1 MLRKERNPRKVS
13 FQKSSEVSRKNMLRK
28 NQVETALDQLQMQVS
43 RLKSNAIGPDGKMI
57 PPQML
62 EQEIISIENI
72 IDRLINLIQLE
83 DD

>member
-1 MLRKERNPRKVS
+1 
-13 FQKSSEVSRKNMLRK
+13 MLRK
-28 NQVETALDQLQMQVS
+28 NQVETALDQLQMQVN
-43 RLKSNAIGPDGKMI
+43 RLKSNAIGPDGKII

-62 EQEIISIENI
+62 EQELNSIENI

>member
-1 MLRKERNPRKVS
+1 MVRKVRSLRKVS
-13 FQKSSEVSRKNMLRK
+13 SQKSSEVSKNMLRK
-28 NQVETALDQLQMQVS
+28 NQVETALDQLQMQVN
-43 RLKSNAIGPDGKMI
+43 RLKSNAIGPDGKII

-83 DD
+83 ED